1 MSGPFSVTLSDHE
14 ILAARPLKNEV
25 DSSRPY
31 AFCVEPERTAAGDV
45 DSVATIFL
53 TNRECPYRCLM
64 CDLWKNT
71 TDTRVPEGA
80 IPRQI
85 DYALSRLP
93 SAEHIKLYNS
103 GNFFDGQAI
112 PRADYAAIAER
123 VKQFETVIVENHPK
137 LCSDECLHF
146 RDLIDTHLEVAL
158 GLETIHPEVLPRL
171 NKRMTAADFAQA
183 AEFLLRNE
191 IAVRAFIL
199 LKPPFLN
206 EQEGIDWGVK
216 SMEFAFSLGVG
227 CCAIIPTRAGNGIME
242 QLQSQG
248 EFAPP
253 TLASMEEIL
262 EQGIGMKQ
270 GRVFMDLWDVERF
283 STCSQCGPKRVE
295 RLQQMNVSQETTPRI
310 ACNCG
315 DER

>member
-1 MSGPFSVTLSDHE
+1 
-14 ILAARPLKNEV
+14 
-25 DSSRPY
+25 
-31 AFCVEPERTAAGDV
+31 
-45 DSVATIFL
+45 
-53 TNRECPYRCLM
+53 M

-123 VKQFETVIVENHPK
+123 VKHFETVIVENHPK
-137 LCSDECLHF
+137 LCSDECLRF

-171 NKRMTAADFAQA
+171 NKQMTAADFAEA
-183 AEFLLRNE
+183 AEFFVRNE
-191 IAVRAFIL
+191 ITVRTFLL
-199 LKPPFLN
+199 LKPPFLT
-206 EQEGIDWGVK
+206 EQKGIDWAVK
-216 SMEFAFSLGVG
+216 STEFAFSAGAG

-248 EFAPP
+248 EFSPP
-253 TLASMEEIL
+253 KLS
-262 EQGIGMKQ
+262 
-270 GRVFMDLWDVERF
+270 
-283 STCSQCGPKRVE
+283 
-295 RLQQMNVSQETTPRI
+295 
-310 ACNCG
+310 
-315 DER
+315 

>member
-1 MSGPFSVTLSDHE
+1 HE
-14 ILAARPLKNEV
+14 SLAARPLKNEV
-25 DSSRPY
+25 DASRPY
-31 AFCVEPERTAAGDV
+31 AFLVEPERTAAGDV
-45 DSVATIFL
+45 EDVATIFL

-93 SAEHIKLYNS
+93 SAKHVKLYNS

-123 VKQFETVIVENHPK
+123 VKHFNTVIVENHPK
-137 LCSDECLHF
+137 LCSDECLRF
-146 RDLIDTHLEVAL
+146 RDLIETKLEIAL
-158 GLETIHPEVLPRL
+158 GLETIHPQVLPRL
-171 NKRMTAADFAQA
+171 NKQMTTADFARA
-183 AEFLLRNE
+183 AEFLVRHE

-199 LKPPFLN
+199 LKPPFLT
-206 EQEGIDWGVK
+206 EQEGIDWSVK
-216 SMEFAFSLGVG
+216 SMEFAFSSGAR

-242 QLQSQG
+242 QLQTTG

-253 TLASMEEIL
+253 KLSSLEEAL
-262 EQGIGMKQ
+262 EQGIGMQQ
-270 GRVFMDLWDVERF
+270 GRVFVDLWDVERF
-283 STCSQCGPKRVE
+283 FDCSQCGPKRAE
-295 RLQQMNVSQETTPRI
+295 RLQRMNLSQEITSRI
-310 ACNCG
+310 SCHCG
-315 DER
+315 DG